1 MAFKPYTSYATLELS
16 TDMPKTRPFWRQPH
30 TMDLRTWFRD
40 LTPIFLYL
48 MFITTIG
55 PLLFGYHLAELNTP
69 QDVITCKRKSIFEP
83 DTTTQSKLPQCIP
96 MTPAQIGAV
105 QSVFTLG
112 GLLGALAAGPLSS
125 RYGRLRTMLFSSIFF
140 IIGPVLEALA
150 PDIATLAVG
159 RLISGVGAGSS
170 LVSVPIYVSEISPP
184 EEKGFFGA
192 FTQIMVNVGIF
203 FTQLLGYFLSHGQ
216 LWRIVL
222 GVGGAIG
229 LGQVFGLLLGFESPK
244 WLADRGHT
252 REATHVLQ
260 KIRGS
265 KFDAAGE
272 VASWGI
278 QVAVGDNGEE
288 ETLLQDEDSLL
299 HHSSSNRKEKKQTL
313 GMMAVIIHP
322 HYAKATFAVIMI
334 MIAQQL
340 TGINSIIMY
349 GVNLLADLLASNSA
363 VLNLGVSALNIAVT
377 AGCAPLVD
385 KLGRKTCLMSSCAV
399 MGTSSLLLGIGILN
413 SIPILCGIAALC
425 FVGGFALGLG
435 PIPFILSAE
444 LVGPE
449 AVSATQGW
457 ALAANWIS
465 TFVVAQF
472 FPMVNE
478 ALGKGKV
485 YFIFCAIGA
494 FFFVFI
500 GWYVP
505 ETKGKKDAD
514 EVWGRTAE
522 RLD

>member
-1 MAFKPYTSYATLELS
+1 
-16 TDMPKTRPFWRQPH
+16 
-30 TMDLRTWFRD
+30 MDPRTWLRD
-40 LTPIFLYL
+40 LTPFFMYL
-48 MFITTIG
+48 MFICTIG

-69 QDVITCKRKSIFEP
+69 LDVITCKKKSLFEP
-83 DTTTQSKLPQCIP
+83 GAAAKSTLPQCIP
-96 MTPAQIGAV
+96 MSPTQIGAV

-140 IIGPVLEALA
+140 IIGPVFEAA
-150 PDIATLAVG
+150 GPDIATLAIG

-170 LVSVPIYVSEISPP
+170 LVCVPIYVSEISPP

-192 FTQIMVNVGIF
+192 FTQIMVNVGILL
-203 FTQLLGYFLSHGQ
+203 TQLLGYFLSYGQ
-216 LWRIVL
+216 LWRVVL

-229 LGQVFGLLLGFESPK
+229 LAQVFGLLAGVESPK
-244 WLADRGHT
+244 WLADRGHARDAT
-252 REATHVLQ
+252 RILQ
-260 KIRGS
+260 KIRGN

-278 QVAVGDNGEE
+278 QGAETDIEEE
-288 ETLLQDEDSLL
+288 ETLLPGEDRPAQYNG
-299 HHSSSNRKEKKQTL
+299 SNRKDTKESL
-313 GMMAVIIHP
+313 SMIAVIRHP
-322 HYAKATFAVIMI
+322 HYAKATFAVVMI

-349 GVNLLADLLASNSA
+349 GVNLLADLMKSNSA
-363 VLNLGVSALNIAVT
+363 VLNLGVSALNIIVT

-399 MGTSSLLLGIGILN
+399 MGTSSLFLGIGILN
-413 SIPILCGIAALC
+413 SIPVLCAVAALT

-449 AVSATQGW
+449 AVGATQGW

-465 TFVVAQF
+465 TFIVAQF
-472 FPMVNE
+472 FPMVNN
-478 ALGKGKV
+478 ALGNGKI

-514 EVWGRTAE
+514 EVWGRTSE